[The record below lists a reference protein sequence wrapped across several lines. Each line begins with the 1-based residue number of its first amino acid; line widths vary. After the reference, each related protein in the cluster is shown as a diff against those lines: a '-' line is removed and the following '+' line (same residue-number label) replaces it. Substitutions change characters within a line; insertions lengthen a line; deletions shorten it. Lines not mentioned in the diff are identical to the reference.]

1 MCTLTSV
8 MMMTFKDPVWV
19 VLGTCSGI
27 VQSIYGGGSAGSHQ
41 PASTNGVGAH
51 FPLRRAMPKQLISP
65 KHLLMIVPLRT
76 VCPQR
81 QARYSDKQQMPWAPN
96 LEKTRDPEGVP

>member
-19 VLGTCSGI
+19 VLENCGGR

-51 FPLRRAMPKQLISP
+51 FPLRRAMPKQRISP
-65 KHLLMIVPLRT
+65 KQLLMIVPLKT
-76 VCPQR
+76 GCPQS
-81 QARYSDKQQMPWAPN
+81 QAKDSEAADALGSQPGEDQGP
-96 LEKTRDPEGVP
+96 